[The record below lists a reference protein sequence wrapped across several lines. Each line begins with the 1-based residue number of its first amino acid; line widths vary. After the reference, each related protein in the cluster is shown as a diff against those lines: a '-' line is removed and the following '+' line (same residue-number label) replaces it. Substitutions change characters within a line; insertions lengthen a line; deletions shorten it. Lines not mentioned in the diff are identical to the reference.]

1 MPVTSSPIVWIIR
14 IGPEHK
20 VHGDPWAF
28 SCVCTFAGE
37 CAFLSAGQ
45 GLMTP
50 SIMREIGALLKG
62 MGFNRA
68 TWERFKEDGVC
79 VTREWELK

>member
-1 MPVTSSPIVWIIR
+1 MSVTISPIVWIIR

-45 GLMTP
+45 GVMTP

-62 MGFNRA
+62 EGFSRA
-68 TWERFKEDGVC
+68 AWERFKDDGKRV
-79 VTREWELK
+79 VSEWELR